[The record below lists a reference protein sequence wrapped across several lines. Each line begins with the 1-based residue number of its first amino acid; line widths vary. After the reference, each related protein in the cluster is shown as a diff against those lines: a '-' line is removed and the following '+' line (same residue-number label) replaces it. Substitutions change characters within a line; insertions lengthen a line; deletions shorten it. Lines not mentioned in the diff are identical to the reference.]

1 MEGDQGQQ
9 GGQDT
14 DDHHGHLQRAGG
26 VGVAGVDGGRQAQ
39 SGRGRAGQVGEHPDD
54 LRAEVVAAAL
64 TAQRRAGLVAVRS
77 LGEAD
82 EFAGHLVR
90 AGGDHQ
96 SLAFR
101 AEHTA
106 DRRHHHRGVAHH
118 DHQVFIDALDQ
129 QSAIDGLGRL
139 LGHGGQQHRCSG
151 GVESARRAARH
162 GDRQIGCHVTDQ
174 RRGHAAQRAVLR
186 PVQLRGGLLDGQERC
201 EDRTR
206 DADEARRRSDHTGG
220 SIVRPRRRHGARC

>member
-54 LRAEVVAAAL
+54 LRAEVVAATL

-77 LGEAD
+77 LAEAD
-82 EFAGHLVR
+82 ELGCHRLG

-96 SLAFR
+96 PLTR
-101 AEHTA
+101 GAEHTA
-106 DRRHHHRGVAHH
+106 DRGHRHRGVAH
-118 DHQVFIDALDQ
+118 DDDQIIVDALDQ
-129 QSAIDGLGRL
+129 QSAVDGLGRL

-151 GVESARRAARH
+151 GVESARGAAWH

-174 RRGHAAQRAVLR
+174 RSGHAAQRAVLR

-206 DADEARRRSDHTGG
+206 DADEARGRGDHTGG